1 MNDLSPLLIP
11 DKKPDFIVPIEH
23 IKNFN
28 ATYKENIKYE
38 ISVYKKGA
46 YLILETEIKKDSD
59 KIKYSNKYDL
69 KTLKQNNKFLA
80 LCDNIEDIIDTIF
93 ENALNNT
100 CIIIENEKGYEIKIP
115 ILDKS
120 IKEISFIIRE
130 NKKEINEIINDL
142 VTNSN
147 LQKKKIEEQEKRIEN
162 QDIIIKELQLK
173 VKYLVDENKKIKN
186 ELKETIKKEIINE
199 LKGKIE
205 DKAIM
210 KPIIGSKSNIINND
224 LFKKLNDQI
233 NPLKS
238 LKFKLIF
245 SATINGDEA
254 SDFHKFCDGKG
265 PTVTIVK
272 GENDHIFGGYVTAP
286 FSSDRKSHYD
296 DKAFLFSLTN
306 KKKFPIKIKE
316 KAVYHQKYW
325 GPYIGY
331 VEHCDLA
338 ISTKCLNNKISYC
351 KPKSYEFNRV
361 DLIGTTEEN
370 FKVKDY
376 EVYLVNES

>member
-1 MNDLSPLLIP
+1 M
-11 DKKPDFIVPIEH
+11 
-23 IKNFN
+23 
-28 ATYKENIKYE
+28 
-38 ISVYKKGA
+38 
-46 YLILETEIKKDSD
+46 
-59 KIKYSNKYDL
+59 
-69 KTLKQNNKFLA
+69 KTLKKNNKFLS
-80 LCDNIEDIIDTIF
+80 LCDSIEDIIDTIY
-93 ENALNNT
+93 ENALNNA
-100 CIIIENEKGYEIKIP
+100 CIIIENEKGFEIKIP
-115 ILDKS
+115 IPVKS
-120 IKEISFIIRE
+120 IKQISFIIKE
-130 NKKEINEIINDL
+130 NKKDTKEIINDL
-142 VTNSN
+142 VANSN

-173 VKYLVDENKKIKN
+173 VKYLEEENKSIKN
-186 ELKETIKKEIINE
+186 ELKEIINK
-199 LKGKIE
+199 LKGIDNKEEI
-205 DKAIM
+205 
-210 KPIIGSKSNIINND
+210 KPIIESKSNIINND
-224 LFKKLNDQI
+224 LFKKLNDWI

-245 SATINGDEA
+245 SATINGDK
-254 SDFHKFCDGKG
+254 DNNFHKFCDGKG

-272 GENDHIFGGYVTAP
+272 GENDHIFGGYVTVP
-286 FSSDRKSHYD
+286 YSSDWKSHYD

-306 KKKFPIKIKE
+306 MKKFPIKIKE
-316 KAVYHQKYW
+316 KAVHHQKYW

-331 VEHCDLA
+331 VDHCDLA